1 LSVSPEIVAG
11 CDDLFG
17 ARPSRPQQLQI
28 PVTREILPEPSSGRT
43 RCGLE
48 GRAPFQLR
56 FDRAAP
62 YRRFAIGSAPASSR
76 GFELFGSP
84 QNAIRHGRLQICA
97 TTNAAPS
104 RAGFTMVEI
113 ALSLAIIAFAL
124 VAIIGVLP
132 AGVKVQQENREETVI
147 NQDGLY
153 LLEAI
158 RTGSKGVDDLTNYV
172 ESVTV
177 RYGRLNSISFTNTTA
192 ANVPNRLTNGL
203 QIIGLLSTPKFERMP
218 DGSTR
223 SNAVEAHVRAITG
236 VAGEK
241 SRLNDQ
247 LAFRYLVRSEVMPFI
262 NRPPGWISGRSN
274 EFSIATNLL
283 NNLYDVRLTLR
294 WPLYQKGQNWETG
307 RSRKSFRTLV
317 SGELRPFTPP
327 RSRYSFYWFEPNAFA
342 TNALVAGF

>member
-1 LSVSPEIVAG
+1 MEK
-11 CDDLFG
+11 
-17 ARPSRPQQLQI
+17 
-28 PVTREILPEPSSGRT
+28 
-43 RCGLE
+43 
-48 GRAPFQLR
+48 
-56 FDRAAP
+56 
-62 YRRFAIGSAPASSR
+62 
-76 GFELFGSP
+76 
-84 QNAIRHGRLQICA
+84 
-97 TTNAAPS
+97 
-104 RAGFTMVEI
+104 I

-132 AGVKVQQENREETVI
+132 AGVKVQQENREETII
-147 NQDGLY
+147 NQDGLF

-177 RYGRLNSISFTNTTA
+177 RYGRLNSITFTNTLA

-247 LAFRYLVRSEVMPFI
+247 VAFRYRVRSEVVPFM
-262 NRPPGWISGRSN
+262 NRPPGWVSGRSN
-274 EFSIATNLL
+274 EFAIATNLL